1 MEYITHET
9 IRRDETIS
17 KKHTINMINEKDNK
31 SINKDNKKYKY
42 IEVMKMNSKDT
53 FYSCSPCNYKTKVK
67 CNYMKHLKTTKH
79 KDNNNNKNKIRKIK
93 GQYEHQHEHEHEL
106 TPYDENKQHQE
117 EYICHV
123 CHKQYK
129 FRSGLSRHMS
139 VKHISEHEQ
148 LQKSNTKSKCKLK
161 LKPKPEIIDTD
172 TEIETDISS
181 NDLKTMFLHLMHENK
196 EIQKKLLD
204 IAKEPQIVQHN
215 HNQKTINIIQFLHE
229 DCKDAMNLSDFLR
242 NLVVTFNDLEQIE
255 EHGYLSGI
263 KQSLIESLNQM
274 DKTKRPIHCTDVK
287 RKQFYVKDDNN
298 WVKESSQDKISNAI
312 SVYNTNQ
319 LKTLSEWKKQ
329 NPEWID
335 DDKKQNKINKLNREL
350 TSLYS
355 DEEGKRLK
363 NKILNELGNVTLI

>member
-1 MEYITHET
+1 M
-9 IRRDETIS
+9 
-17 KKHTINMINEKDNK
+17 
-31 SINKDNKKYKY
+31 
-42 IEVMKMNSKDT
+42 
-53 FYSCSPCNYKTKVK
+53 
-67 CNYMKHLKTTKH
+67 
-79 KDNNNNKNKIRKIK
+79 
-93 GQYEHQHEHEHEL
+93 
-106 TPYDENKQHQE
+106 
-117 EYICHV
+117 
-123 CHKQYK
+123 
-129 FRSGLSRHMS
+129 
-139 VKHISEHEQ
+139 
-148 LQKSNTKSKCKLK
+148 
-161 LKPKPEIIDTD
+161 
-172 TEIETDISS
+172 
-181 NDLKTMFLHLMHENK
+181 
-196 EIQKKLLD
+196 
-204 IAKEPQIVQHN
+204 QHN
-215 HNQKTINIIQFLHE
+215 NNQKTINIIQFLHE

-298 WVKESSQDKISNAI
+298 WVKESSQNKINNAI
-312 SVYNTNQ
+312 SLYNTNQ

-355 DEEGKRLK
+355 DEDGKRLK